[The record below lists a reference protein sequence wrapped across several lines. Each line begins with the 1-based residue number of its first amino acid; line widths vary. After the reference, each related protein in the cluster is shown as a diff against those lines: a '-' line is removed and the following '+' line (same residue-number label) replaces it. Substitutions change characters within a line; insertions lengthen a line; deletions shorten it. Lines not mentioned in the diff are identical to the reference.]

1 MSIPEKDEVP
11 APRRRLRATP
21 GMAAITRKGGGG
33 RRRGESPVHPM
44 NDRATPTPSPPP
56 RKPSRGRYQPLHSIR
71 VVERQE
77 ETPVFEIDEEER
89 LEEMATVGRGP
100 RRLAAAARLAAK
112 TRRAVRQTRR
122 AALDPLPAAQ
132 PDSGSQSAPIAKSRA
147 AKPPA
152 AKPTAAEPTAVRP
165 AARPAKPTTVEPTA
179 VRPAARPAKPTTV
192 EPTAARPAARPG
204 NPTAA
209 EPTAARPAA
218 RPAKPKTARRTAIAK
233 PKAPAPAPPAEPR
246 LQLPAA
252 SQETR
257 ALTPA
262 RLRRLRSANQAR
274 VLNAPVDPVQVVA
287 DEQAWNRW
295 VSAEVAL
302 GQHDGMARLDEE
314 RRSSMQLARRPV
326 QRPAA
331 AAKQWRQR
339 ASAALDRLAER
350 EVERGA
356 RLERAIVPR
365 IFEARGRPGRRDSDS
380 KPS

>member
-1 MSIPEKDEVP
+1 
-11 APRRRLRATP
+11 
-21 GMAAITRKGGGG
+21 
-33 RRRGESPVHPM
+33 M

-152 AKPTAAEPTAVRP
+152 AKPTAAKPTAARPAARPAKPTAAEPTAVRP

-192 EPTAARPAARPG
+192 EPTAARPAARPANSTAAEPTAARPAARPG

>member
-1 MSIPEKDEVP
+1 
-11 APRRRLRATP
+11 
-21 GMAAITRKGGGG
+21 
-33 RRRGESPVHPM
+33 M

-165 AARPAKPTTVEPTA
+165 AARPAKPTAVEPTAARPAARPAKPTTVEPTA

-192 EPTAARPAARPG
+192 
-204 NPTAA
+204 

>member
-1 MSIPEKDEVP
+1 
-11 APRRRLRATP
+11 
-21 GMAAITRKGGGG
+21 
-33 RRRGESPVHPM
+33 M

-132 PDSGSQSAPIAKSRA
+132 PDSGSQSAPIVESRA

-152 AKPTAAEPTAVRP
+152 AKPTAAKPTAARPAARPAKPTAAEPTAVRP

-192 EPTAARPAARPG
+192 EPTAARPAARPANSTAAEPTAARPAARPG

>member
-1 MSIPEKDEVP
+1 
-11 APRRRLRATP
+11 
-21 GMAAITRKGGGG
+21 
-33 RRRGESPVHPM
+33 M

-112 TRRAVRQTRR
+112 TRRAVRPTRR

-132 PDSGSQSAPIAKSRA
+132 PDSGSQSAPIVESRA

-152 AKPTAAEPTAVRP
+152 AKPTAAKPTAARPAARPAKPTAAEPTAVRP

-192 EPTAARPAARPG
+192 EPTAARPAARPANSTAAEPTAARPAARPG